1 MNGEEIFKLARNSPM
16 PDSLSLADM
25 MLFTAARNIHTAY
38 RNGYISADT
47 AKEEKQLL
55 IKQYNDYCHK
65 QADADKE
72 RRQLFRLKDEIM
84 RAVAEN
90 KTVKH
95 THMMI
100 TTEHKIRGIIAWYA
114 SNGWNYSLELVDDN
128 GCVVIAALENTEVE
142 V

>member
-1 MNGEEIFKLARNSPM
+1 MNGEEIFKLARNCPM

-38 RNGYISADT
+38 RNEYISADA
-47 AKEEKQLL
+47 AKEEKRLL

-65 QADADKE
+65 QANADKE

-84 RAVAEN
+84 RAAAEN

-100 TTEHKIRGIIAWYA
+100 TTEHKMRGIIARYSA
-114 SNGWNYSLELVDDN
+114 DGWNYSLELVDDN
-128 GCVVIAALENTEVE
+128 GCVVTAALNETEV
-142 V
+142 VP